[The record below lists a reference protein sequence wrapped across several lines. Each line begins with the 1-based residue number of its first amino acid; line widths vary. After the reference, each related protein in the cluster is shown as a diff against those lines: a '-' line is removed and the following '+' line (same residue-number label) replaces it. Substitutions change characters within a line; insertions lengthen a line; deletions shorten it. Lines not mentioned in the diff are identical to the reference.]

1 MQSKADLE
9 DWYVT
14 KDPWGY
20 ETNPHDAFRL
30 ETILEELKPYAPFE
44 RALDV
49 GAGEGWLT
57 QHLPAKHIDAIE
69 LSDRAAS
76 RFPKNVHRVSE
87 PHGSYD
93 LIGRYDLIIATGV
106 LYPQYDWQSLI
117 HILKGSTRTILTCN
131 ISDWELGLDQL
142 GKPDVSIYFP
152 YRHYTEH
159 LAIFNF

>member
-93 LIGRYDLIIATGV
+93 LIIATGV
-106 LYPQYDWQSLI
+106 LYQQYDWQSLI